1 MIKFD
6 HKQARRPWSRPYRN
20 SYSGSKKSK
29 CLPLSCRSL
38 SIWMCVP
45 GTITNLIPR
54 PWSNA
59 ISCNTIWVMCWTF
72 LRQHYDRPQAQKT
85 QFEITPPQSKL
96 KHRERRW
103 TISKS
108 MKKTNTHLMSSCS
121 SHWLQKWAWLNQA
134 RQLDSV
140 ATIFQAGNSWHCNKK
155 V

>member
-1 MIKFD
+1 
-6 HKQARRPWSRPYRN
+6 
-20 SYSGSKKSK
+20 
-29 CLPLSCRSL
+29 
-38 SIWMCVP
+38 MCVP

-108 MKKTNTHLMSSCS
+108 IKKTNTHLISSCS
-121 SHWLQKWAWLNQA
+121 SHWLQKWAWLNHA
-134 RQLDSV
+134 RQLASV
-140 ATIFQAGNSWHCNKK
+140 ANIFQSENSCTAARKSGRKLQLTSTQLFTSTRRWEVLTKRSQK
-155 V
+155 LSWSPKD